1 MTALLRHHFHT
12 SWAAVVLPLAIAL
25 LALALAGCGDGGT
38 PAPIADTLTPT
49 PGLSTVPPMSAS
61 ASPSP
66 GSTQGTT
73 LAPSPGAQSPS
84 GQTATAIPSP
94 SPSASGATIT
104 DKSIRADI
112 VRRLAASPVLVGL
125 DFRVFVHKRV
135 VVLAGTVK
143 TKVQKTTAEQI
154 AVTEPG
160 IKKVIS
166 YVKVVPG
173 GGGY

>member
-1 MTALLRHHFHT
+1 LPAAATA
-12 SWAAVVLPLAIAL
+12 A
-25 LALALAGCGDGGT
+25 T
-38 PAPIADTLTPT
+38 P
-49 PGLSTVPPMSAS
+49 PGLSTVPPVTSPS

-66 GSTQGTT
+66 GTAKKGLGLTLSPTPAGQASTD
-73 LAPSPGAQSPS
+73 
-84 GQTATAIPSP
+84 QTGTAIPSP
-94 SPSASGATIT
+94 SPSPSGASIT

-125 DFRVFVHKRV
+125 TFKVFVHDRV

-160 IKKVIS
+160 VKKVVS

>member
-1 MTALLRHHFHT
+1 MALLVAAAILG
-12 SWAAVVLPLAIAL
+12 AAV
-25 LALALAGCGDGGT
+25 LAGCGDGGN
-38 PAPIADTLTPT
+38 PAPIADTLTPA
-49 PGLSTVPPMSAS
+49 PGLSTVPASPTGSAV

-66 GSTQGTT
+66 TGTSGAST
-73 LAPSPGAQSPS
+73 LSPAPGQTPS
-84 GQTATAIPSP
+84 GQTSTTIPSP
-94 SPSASGATIT
+94 SPSTSAGTIT

-112 VRRLAASPVLVGL
+112 RRRLAASPVLVGL
-125 DFRVFVHKRV
+125 EFKVFVHKRV

-160 IKKVIS
+160 VKKVVS
-166 YVKVVPG
+166 YVTVVPG